1 MALVL
6 DEIWYLRN
14 QVLHKRCRADVKIN
28 IKWFS
33 SPSWSLCPPLGCTVS
48 NSGKLDTSNF
58 RRGLQNLLWFSVQ
71 PDVVPNWT
79 ISSILCFKAS
89 FLRCSFHW
97 VRRVCNSAAH
107 VVARL
112 ALSSRES
119 FVSIVT
125 TCQRSCSLHVRLI
138 VQLVLFFELH
148 CSLSIYI
155 YIYIYKKRETFF
167 FSVELCKRYNCVWK
181 PHNCVEN
188 NCKWCQH
195 GSHGNIAAKSFNAW
209 FVLDRQ
215 GTVGAQKRDQ
225 RTD

>member
-1 MALVL
+1 MTDGTLHSVFL
-6 DEIWYLRN
+6 LFMTHIFCPCQYLRN

-79 ISSILCFKAS
+79 ISSILCFKAY

-107 VVARL
+107 VGARL

-119 FVSIVT
+119 FSFNNNNLPEILLS
-125 TCQRSCSLHVRLI
+125 TCTADCPACFVFWITLQLI
-138 VQLVLFFELH
+138 K
-148 CSLSIYI
+148 IYI
-155 YIYIYKKRETFF
+155 YIYIYEERDIFF
-167 FSVELCKRYNCVWK
+167 FSR
-181 PHNCVEN
+181 
-188 NCKWCQH
+188 
-195 GSHGNIAAKSFNAW
+195 IM
-209 FVLDRQ
+209 
-215 GTVGAQKRDQ
+215 
-225 RTD
+225 